1 MGQAHNH
8 VAALAVMYW
17 HCNGDMAKLLVLICI
32 HIRDHWGDGNCL
44 MSGQQRVISCTVWS
58 EGSDT
63 TSCEQ
68 KNVVPGMGGS
78 GVGEGCVWMLVWPMA
93 VRTVVVGVGGQWWW
107 R

>member
-1 MGQAHNH
+1 MGEAHNH

-17 HCNGDMAKLLVLICI
+17 HCNGDMAKLMVLICI

-44 MSGQQRVISCTVWS
+44 MPGQQRVISYTVWS

-63 TSCEQ
+63 TSCE
-68 KNVVPGMGGS
+68 KKKTWFLEWEVAASVR
-78 GVGEGCVWMLVWPMA
+78 VACGCWCG
-93 VRTVVVGVGGQWWW
+93 RW